1 MTTKW
6 FEKYSQK
13 NYSMSKENTGD
24 PEFDLFY
31 ELSEFDTPINT
42 DAAWNKVK
50 NQIHPKAK
58 AYQVY
63 WKFAAIL
70 VLAFTLGVVV
80 FLQYS
85 SPNELKNLTA
95 KQTVSNYQ
103 LPDGSFVALDRK
115 GTISLDEDDFLDNR
129 TLNLKGRA
137 YFDVKK
143 GASFNIKTKYGS
155 VEVIGT
161 SFDVDSRNDEL
172 FVQVYSGIVS
182 ISNGMKSTKLVKGQ
196 SAVLKDNSL
205 QISENKSANA
215 QSWRS
220 GEFQFEDQPLK
231 EIIPLLEDYYN
242 IEIRVSKALLECR
255 VTAEFKKQSLDEVI
269 DTISQILNAK
279 YKKSSNKISVSG
291 KGC

>member
-1 MTTKW
+1 
-6 FEKYSQK
+6 
-13 NYSMSKENTGD
+13 MSKENTGD

-70 VLAFTLGVVV
+70 VMAFTLGVVV

-196 SAVLKDNSL
+196 SAVLKDNFL

-215 QSWRS
+215 QS
-220 GEFQFEDQPLK
+220 
-231 EIIPLLEDYYN
+231 
-242 IEIRVSKALLECR
+242 
-255 VTAEFKKQSLDEVI
+255 
-269 DTISQILNAK
+269 
-279 YKKSSNKISVSG
+279 
-291 KGC
+291 